1 MTTRASTTLGQK
13 PIIRNRNYKHHCNS
27 ILGAT
32 GQIPSPSPPPP
43 SLRFKNP
50 YLGLYGRSMDE
61 VRTKYGRSMYEIWT
75 KYARDD
81 AQHCPILNVTQC
93 RHVTQFRHVTQRG
106 YEASNTASLKSFS
119 RQSHL

>member
-1 MTTRASTTLGQK
+1 
-13 PIIRNRNYKHHCNS
+13 
-27 ILGAT
+27 
-32 GQIPSPSPPPP
+32 
-43 SLRFKNP
+43 
-50 YLGLYGRSMDE
+50 MDE

-106 YEASNTASLKSFS
+106 YEASNTASLKIFS